1 MSDRAAWTGKHA
13 TVLHAR
19 AKHLK
24 AQSFRSV
31 SEMAMARSTA
41 ILIVLGLTAAL
52 PAWAQTSTSHAPA
65 AAPAPPASAQKV
77 MPAAAPSA
85 VPAAHPAPSAA
96 ANQFSS
102 EQAAKAHCPGETVV
116 WVNLGGSKAYH
127 TAGDRYYGKTKHGAF
142 MCQKEAETAG
152 FHAPGHRPVAAR
164 GSAAKPK

>member
-1 MSDRAAWTGKHA
+1 
-13 TVLHAR
+13 
-19 AKHLK
+19 
-24 AQSFRSV
+24 
-31 SEMAMARSTA
+31 
-41 ILIVLGLTAAL
+41 
-52 PAWAQTSTSHAPA
+52 
-65 AAPAPPASAQKV
+65 